1 MFRYFTFLRAINV
14 GGHIVKM
21 DRLKQ
26 IFESLGFKNVKTTVA
41 SGNVTFDDDSF
52 ESQALENKIEEALNS
67 TLGFE
72 VSTFIRTENE
82 MASIVKFQPFPQSKV
97 GKAVSFNVGFL
108 KNRLTPA
115 SEKQLMALTT
125 PTDDFAVHGREVYW
139 LCGTKQME
147 SGFSNAVFEKQ
158 FAIRSTFRGMPTVL
172 KMFQN
177 TGKEISIKEVNSA

>member
-26 IFESLGFKNVKTTVA
+26 IFESLGFKDVKTTVA
-41 SGNVTFDDDSF
+41 SGNVTFDDSSSDAL
-52 ESQALENKIEEALNS
+52 ALENRIEDALKS
-67 TLGFE
+67 ALGYE
-72 VSTFIRTENE
+72 VVTFIRIRNE
-82 MASIVKFQPFPQSKV
+82 MVSIVEFQPFPQSIV

-108 KNRLTPA
+108 KEHLTPA
-115 SEKQLMALTT
+115 SQKQFMTLST
-125 PTDDFAVHGREVYW
+125 PTDNFAVHRREVYW

-158 FAIRSTFRGMPTVL
+158 FAVRSTFRGMPTVQ
-172 KMFQN
+172 KMLQN
-177 TGKEISIKEVNSA
+177 TGNDISTIGSK